1 MKNNKI
7 TVVVG
12 DTPEERTNMVA
23 AVAVSLGF
31 ARTRSDAKKIVRA
44 LTTDFDINSAY
55 FILAATHN
63 FNYSPIKF
71 EMLYRLAALGI
82 CVVIGTRKIPNE
94 FVELCN
100 VLYATDF
107 AKL

>member
-7 TVVVG
+7 IVVVG
-12 DTPEERTNMVA
+12 DTPEERAKMVA

-31 ARTRSDAKKIVRA
+31 ARTRGDAMKIVRA
-44 LTTDFDINSAY
+44 STTDFDINSAY

-82 CVVIGTRKIPNE
+82 CVVIGTRKIPTELAE
-94 FVELCN
+94 FCN
-100 VLYATDF
+100 VLYTTDF
-107 AKL
+107 ARL